1 MRIERIIVALG
12 VVKAGTKSP
21 ANKLLLDDCI
31 KDLKEIQKEEEEQ
44 IAAVPLQEFHVT
56 QRIKFNPEVFAKG
69 GITLSDVG
77 KALRF
82 LVNVIDNQSKKLW
95 VVDAFGKEKPMWVD
109 MATVMPADD

>member
-1 MRIERIIVALG
+1 MRIERIIVTLG
-12 VVKAGTKSP
+12 VVRAGTKSP

-44 IAAVPLQEFHVT
+44 IASLPLQEFRVT

-69 GITLSDVG
+69 GITLSDTG

-82 LVNVIDNQSKKLW
+82 LVNTIDDQGKRLW

-109 MATVMPADD
+109 MVTVMTADD